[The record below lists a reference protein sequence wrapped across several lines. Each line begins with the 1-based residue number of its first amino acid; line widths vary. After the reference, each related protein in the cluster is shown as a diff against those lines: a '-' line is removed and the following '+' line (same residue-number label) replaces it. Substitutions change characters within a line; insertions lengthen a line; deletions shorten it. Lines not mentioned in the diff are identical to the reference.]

1 MNDDLERMG
10 LSATELEALREE
22 IDEDTLSAGAD
33 DEDDDD
39 DDGDDPGESGAGDT
53 EPEADDDAGE
63 VEAPPQGSDNP
74 ALSLP
79 SPDAQAIA
87 GRIDSLQATLDKL
100 EADYDE
106 GNSELSYAEHRAKVR
121 ELGKELMAASAELA
135 EAKTVAR
142 LNAAYEQQWWTREI
156 ASFKRD
162 AKREGVDYDGDKK
175 LEAEWDKA
183 VRFLGADPGN
193 ADKDAAWFLREAH
206 EMVKARFRIGQAPT
220 STKSS
225 KVEQAIAARRVKGPF
240 PPTLSGLP
248 EAGREDEGQSEFSH
262 LDKLSGMDIERA
274 IAKMSPEQAERW
286 LRS

>member
-1 MNDDLERMG
+1 MSDDLELMG
-10 LSATELEALREE
+10 LSESELEALR
-22 IDEDTLSAGAD
+22 DETDDDALNAGAD
-33 DEDDDD
+33 DPDDDD
-39 DDGDDPGESGAGDT
+39 ESGDAGDA
-53 EPEADDDAGE
+53 EGEADEGAAE
-63 VEAPPQGSDNP
+63 VEAASPESDNP

-87 GRIDSLQATLDKL
+87 GRIDTLQATLDQL

-121 ELGKELMAASAELA
+121 EISKELMEANAELA

-142 LNAAYEQQWWTREI
+142 LNAAYEQQWWSREI

-193 ADKDAAWFLREAH
+193 ADKDAGWFLKEAH
-206 EMVKARFRIGQAPT
+206 EMVKARFRIGQTPPPA
-220 STKSS
+220 KSS
-225 KVEQAIAARRVKGPF
+225 KVEQAIAARRVKGPL

-248 EAGREDEGQSEFSH
+248 EAGREDEGQSEFAH
-262 LDKLSGMDIERA
+262 LDKLSGMDIEKA
-274 IAKMSPEQAERW
+274 LAKMSPEQAARW
-286 LRS
+286 LNS